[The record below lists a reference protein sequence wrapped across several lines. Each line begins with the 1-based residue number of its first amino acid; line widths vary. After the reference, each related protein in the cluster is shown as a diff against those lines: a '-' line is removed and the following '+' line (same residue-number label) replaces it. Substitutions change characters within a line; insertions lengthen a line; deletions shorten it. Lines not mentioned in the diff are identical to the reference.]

1 MSSKVTKILTIILW
15 VMLALSAVFIV
26 LLLDKIDTPQQDSM
40 INLNLRW
47 AYVLFGIAALVAV
60 GFAVYQMFSS
70 AEKAKKSLMAIGV
83 LAVVVIIASLLASTQ
98 IPNFYGAKE
107 MVQKGTLTPEVA
119 KFTDTLLYTTY
130 ILFGGAVLSVIYS
143 GLSRFWK

>member
-1 MSSKVTKILTIILW
+1 MSSKVTRILTIILW
-15 VMLALSAVFIV
+15 VMLALSAIFIV
-26 LLLDKIDTPQQDSM
+26 LLVDKIDTPQQDSM

-47 AYVLFGIAALVAV
+47 SYILFGIAAIVAV
-60 GFAVYQMFSS
+60 GFSVFHMFSS
-70 AEKAKKSLMAIGV
+70 GEKAKKSLMAIGV
-83 LAVVVIIASLLASTQ
+83 LAAVVIIASLLASSE
-98 IPNFYGAKE
+98 IPNFYGAQT